1 MNIGALKRDYPETS
15 KAKDKKS
22 KKDKKKKGKK
32 RHSSSSE
39 SSSDSSDSSD
49 SSSESSDSDSSTG
62 DRRNCKTAD
71 NPCTVLIFS
80 LPDSDSNSRL
90 KKKEK
95 KRHEKSLSPLSRR
108 MDLAD
113 SSYQFNQSSY
123 PPDDHEIKV
132 RKFLEM
138 GRDED
143 DYEDRV
149 RQLMAETSKYQK
161 SKLAEE
167 AKSAKKKKKS
177 EKKVK
182 KE

>member
-1 MNIGALKRDYPETS
+1 MFFLS
-15 KAKDKKS
+15 
-22 KKDKKKKGKK
+22 
-32 RHSSSSE
+32 
-39 SSSDSSDSSD
+39 
-49 SSSESSDSDSSTG
+49 
-62 DRRNCKTAD
+62 
-71 NPCTVLIFS
+71 
-80 LPDSDSNSRL
+80 DSDSNSKS
-90 KKKEK
+90 KKKDK
-95 KRHEKSLSPLSRR
+95 KRHEKSLSPLSKRF
-108 MDLAD
+108 DLSD

-123 PPDDHEIKV
+123 APDDHEIKV

-161 SKLAEE
+161 SKQAEE

-177 EKKVK
+177 EKKLK

>member
-1 MNIGALKRDYPETS
+1 MQFL
-15 KAKDKKS
+15 
-22 KKDKKKKGKK
+22 
-32 RHSSSSE
+32 SS
-39 SSSDSSDSSD
+39 
-49 SSSESSDSDSSTG
+49 
-62 DRRNCKTAD
+62 C
-71 NPCTVLIFS
+71 S
-80 LPDSDSNSRL
+80 LLDSDSNSRS

-108 MDLAD
+108 FDLAD

-123 PPDDHEIKV
+123 VPDDHEIKV

-161 SKLAEE
+161 SKQAEE
-167 AKSAKKKKKS
+167 AKSAKKKRKS
-177 EKKVK
+177 EKKLK